1 MHRVIRIAAIVLL
14 VFTLF
19 SCASIHCAAIADE
32 PMQEMQQAAADL
44 DIPQEAEDALDD
56 LAIDATDPQGML
68 SLSPESVF
76 RKLRQTA
83 ADEAAAPLRLCG
95 SLLALTVL
103 ATLLGGLT
111 DAAAESALRRIYD
124 ALCTVICVTVA
135 AKPLCGCLLR
145 TAAALDRS
153 QLFMA
158 SFVPVFAAFLAA
170 GGSIAGSA
178 SYQAFVLF
186 LTEIIMQLTN
196 GMLLPLLQMSTA
208 LGIADAVN
216 PQLRLEKLAGGLR
229 TAVTWI
235 LGTMMALFSALL
247 SVRTFVASAADSLAA
262 KSVRLLTAGMIPIV
276 GSAVSDAYG
285 TVQGSIRLLRNGT
298 GAVGIIV
305 IILLT
310 VPPLLSLLLHRA
322 VFWLM
327 QVFAD
332 MAGAESLAKLY
343 RNMQAVLSASFA
355 MLVCCAVML
364 IFSSAIM
371 ILLTGAS

>member
-1 MHRVIRIAAIVLL
+1 
-14 VFTLF
+14 
-19 SCASIHCAAIADE
+19 
-32 PMQEMQQAAADL
+32 
-44 DIPQEAEDALDD
+44 
-56 LAIDATDPQGML
+56 
-68 SLSPESVF
+68 
-76 RKLRQTA
+76 
-83 ADEAAAPLRLCG
+83 
-95 SLLALTVL
+95 
-103 ATLLGGLT
+103 
-111 DAAAESALRRIYD
+111 
-124 ALCTVICVTVA
+124 
-135 AKPLCGCLLR
+135 
-145 TAAALDRS
+145 
-153 QLFMA
+153 
-158 SFVPVFAAFLAA
+158 
-170 GGSIAGSA
+170 
-178 SYQAFVLF
+178 
-186 LTEIIMQLTN
+186 MQLTN

-322 VFWLM
+322 VFWRCRCSRIW
-327 QVFAD
+327 QA
-332 MAGAESLAKLY
+332 
-343 RNMQAVLSASFA
+343 RNRSRSSTAICRRCFRQHLRCWSAAPS
-355 MLVCCAVML
+355 C
-364 IFSSAIM
+364 
-371 ILLTGAS
+371 